1 MTHCTKIQKVLAN
14 INLANKDSVKLGG
27 FRAQKGPCC

>member
-1 MTHCTKIQKVLAN
+1 METPSMMEET
-14 INLANKDSVKLGG
+14 ANKDSVKLGG